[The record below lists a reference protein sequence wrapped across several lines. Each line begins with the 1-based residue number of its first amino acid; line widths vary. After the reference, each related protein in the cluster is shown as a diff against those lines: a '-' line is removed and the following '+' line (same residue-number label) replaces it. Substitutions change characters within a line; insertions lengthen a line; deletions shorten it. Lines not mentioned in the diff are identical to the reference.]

1 MKFAVV
7 LLVFALCGTF
17 AEPAFD
23 PMGMATDVAQ
33 GGINLA
39 GNIIHGIFGGHG
51 GQGGVQTGG
60 GAKGSG
66 GANAGGDGG
75 VNISV
80 GVNAD
85 ANAQI
90 QLIISLIKKIQQAI
104 ASKNLAQ
111 IAGYITQIIQQVWYS
126 ELFRFEK

>member
-17 AEPAFD
+17 AKPQID
-23 PMGMATDVAQ
+23 PVGIAQ

-39 GNIIHGIFGGHG
+39 GNIINGIFGGHGGHGGHG
-51 GQGGVQTGG
+51 GQGGVQTGANG
-60 GAKGSG
+60 GAKGG
-66 GANAGGDGG
+66 AGANAGGGGG
-75 VNISV
+75 VNVSV

-104 ASKNLAQ
+104 ASRNLTE
-111 IAGYITQIIQQVWYS
+111 IAGYITQIITQVWYS
-126 ELFRFEK
+126 